1 MPFSNKKI
9 LVHHFFFLLLSAILI
24 FCYSE
29 IPDINNLSPFDFPPL
44 LSWSFILIGSLGL
57 GHGALDGKIIW
68 NVSSDL
74 IIKLKI
80 YLIYLSIVLI
90 ALFFWIAFP
99 SLGLIT
105 LLVMSIIHFGES
117 DMQGDQIN
125 LIEYLSW
132 GYFVTFMPL
141 IFKPDDVNNIFKD
154 LSGLQI
160 NHFIYSCCFI
170 LFILSIGTLI
180 RLIIKKKYIAIPITM
195 VSMTVLGYLLHPLVW
210 FAYYFCFFHGIRS
223 MIHFFTDF
231 KKDILWIFLFSIPV
245 LSFWLHFIFFVKISI
260 NSIIFPTL
268 FALTVAHMLLKTIIK
283 KSLTQ
288 SVN

>member
-1 MPFSNKKI
+1 MRYSNKKI
-9 LVHHFFFLLLSAILI
+9 LVHHFSFLLLSTILI
-24 FCYSE
+24 LCYSE
-29 IPDINNLSPFDFPPL
+29 IPDINNLSSSDLPPV

-68 NVSSDL
+68 NVSTDL

-80 YLIYLSIVLI
+80 YFNYLSIVLI

-99 SLGLIT
+99 TSGLIT

-125 LIEYLSW
+125 FIEYTSW

-141 IFKPDDVNNIFKD
+141 IFRPDDVNNIFKD

-170 LFILSIGTLI
+170 LFVFSMGILI

-195 VSMTVLGYLLHPLVW
+195 VAMTILGYLLHPLVW

-245 LSFWLHFIFFVKISI
+245 LFVWLYFIFFTKNSI

-268 FALTVAHMLLKTIIK
+268 FALTVAHMLLKTLIK
-283 KSLTQ
+283 
-288 SVN
+288 NH